1 MKFENEFR
9 LVIENG
15 SANYV
20 DEGVNGVLQGLHLR
34 VVVHM
39 KVSGTRDVGMV
50 VVNMS
55 QSMILYMRASSL
67 LMIVTEGVN

>member
-1 MKFENEFR
+1 
-9 LVIENG
+9 
-15 SANYV
+15 
-20 DEGVNGVLQGLHLR
+20 
-34 VVVHM
+34 M